1 MAFLIFNVL
10 FLHSADAK
18 NKLKTYN
25 GKINL
30 PGKKHKQKIV
40 ARNQLKSRHLY

>member
-1 MAFLIFNVL
+1 MAFLIFNIL
-10 FLHSADAK
+10 FLHTADAR

-25 GKINL
+25 GKISL
-30 PGKKHKQKIV
+30 PGKKNKQKIL